1 LQVNLG
7 MVNTLSI
14 EKITLREHISPVDSL
29 ENSEISVNYYIIR
42 QKIRKK

>member
-1 LQVNLG
+1 

-14 EKITLREHISPVDSL
+14 EKITSREHISPVDSL
-29 ENSEISVNYYIIR
+29 EYGEISVNYYIIR